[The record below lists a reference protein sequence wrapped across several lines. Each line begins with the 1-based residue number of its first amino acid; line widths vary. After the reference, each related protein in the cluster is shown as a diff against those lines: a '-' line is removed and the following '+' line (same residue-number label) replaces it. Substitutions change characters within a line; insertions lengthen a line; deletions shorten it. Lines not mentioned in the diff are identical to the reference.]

1 MNGFSQESADLCYI
15 WEGLETPPSSGRVKI
30 YSKFELASN
39 EAFPDRGGLSFS
51 ILPAQEA
58 DD

>member
-15 WEGLETPPSSGRVKI
+15 LEGLETPPSSGRVKI
-30 YSKFELASN
+30 SSKFELSSN
-39 EAFPDRGGLSFS
+39 DAFPDRAGLSFS
-51 ILPAQEA
+51 ILPAQEE